1 MSTTTCAFR
10 VRGVCPGR
18 NLIVTSLACL
28 LGWLVDSPACHAG
41 MMRLL
46 PLQQPTN
53 AVRWEPWRI
62 SPNGRWVGGNYSDAQ
77 GTRHGVVWRD
87 LSVVYTVSPWGD
99 ATTASITDVNDFGV
113 ASGNLSGPG
122 PNGLNGGTKVSGFVA
137 SSAGTRLFDGFSGM
151 PNYSMANAINNNG
164 RVVGQ
169 AIGGGYRDVWQ
180 SAVWESNAVD
190 NSPFNLHYALEFGDA
205 WFGLESSWAAA
216 VTEAGQVLGG
226 HWIPAPTWGYY
237 ANSDLT
243 RGWHGFLG
251 NPPDWGHITA
261 TSSHGDGVAGFR
273 YAVANTPF
281 VKGLHTNSDEAFA
294 NGAFSGTW
302 TNLSISPMAV
312 NDKGVVVGNGGVN
325 NAFIYANQ
333 TYTQLDFL
341 LSQADRDLINAIRG
355 ASDITNQGLIAVQ
368 TDSPVGYLLAESTP
382 VPEPSVTVMFL
393 LGTTSVLFIR
403 RRRRAAD

>member
-28 LGWLVDSPACHAG
+28 LGWLVASPACHAG

-62 SPNGRWVGGNYSDAQ
+62 SPNGRWVGGSFSDAQ
-77 GTRHGVVWRD
+77 GMRHGVVWRD
-87 LSVVYTVSPWGD
+87 LSVVYTVSPSGD
-99 ATTASITDVNDFGV
+99 AQNASITDVNDFGI
-113 ASGNLSGPG
+113 AIGNFSGPG
-122 PNGLNGGTKVSGFVA
+122 WAVSGFVA
-137 SSAGTRLFDGFSGM
+137 SSSGTRVLDGFSGM
-151 PNYSMANAINNNG
+151 PNQSRANAINNNG
-164 RVVGQ
+164 RIVGQ
-169 AIGGGYRDVWQ
+169 AVGGPYRDVFQ
-180 SAVWESNAVD
+180 SAVWEVSAGAG
-190 NSPFNLHYALEFGDA
+190 SPINLHYALGFEDRY
-205 WFGLESSWAAA
+205 FGLEGSFAEA

-226 HWIPAPTWGYY
+226 HSIPGQPGRGYL

-243 RGWHGFLG
+243 MGFHGLLG
-251 NPPDWGHITA
+251 NPPVMEGHITA

-273 YAVANTPF
+273 YAVADTPF
-281 VKGLHTNSDEAFA
+281 AQGLHTNSDEAFA
-294 NGAFSGTW
+294 NGGFFGTW
-302 TNLSISPMAV
+302 TNLSINPMAV
-312 NDKGVVVGNGGVN
+312 NDKGIVVGPRRVFND
-325 NAFIYANQ
+325 AFIYANQ

-341 LSQADRDLINAIRG
+341 LSQADRYLINQIRG